1 MSQHYIWQ
9 LLFLVYVGA
18 VWFAITRPSV
28 KVLEQTSNKLL
39 FRLRPTLAWGVE
51 IFFGGIGLLFLV
63 FCVLYFTPITTLTC
77 DRSTTEFS
85 ITTLQNTSDSAI
97 CELVGVNWLGLEKSK
112 TLISGLQRAIEET
125 KADKDE
131 NGKISYRYGVLLQTI
146 EGNVPFT
153 EFYFGSEYDYEERQA
168 LISQINAF
176 IENPSQTSLKVQQD
190 DRLTGFIG
198 FCISRF
204 FFFIS
209 LLIMA
214 LCPVITCTFDKE
226 VDHMI
231 IKRWRWFGEK
241 IFEHS
246 INEISD
252 VKVEDS
258 STDEG
263 SVYRVTLTLSS
274 GENVSLTRSYTSGF
288 EEKQYIAKLIKS
300 FLNLGRF
307 KPKEQTATG

>member
-1 MSQHYIWQ
+1 MNQHYIWQ
-9 LLFLVYVGA
+9 LLFLVYLGV
-18 VWFAITRPSV
+18 VWFAFTRPSV
-28 KVLEQTSNKLL
+28 KVLEQTSNKLV
-39 FRLRPTLAWGVE
+39 FRLRPTFAWGVE
-51 IFFGGIGLLFLV
+51 GFLSGIGLLFLV
-63 FCVLYFTPITTLTC
+63 LVLNFTPITTLTC
-77 DRSTTEFS
+77 DRSTTD
-85 ITTLQNTSDSAI
+85 IATLQNTSNSAI

-112 TLISGLQRAIEET
+112 TLISGLQQAIEET

-153 EFYFGSEYDYEERQA
+153 EYYFGNEYNYEERQE

-176 IENPSQTSLKVQQD
+176 IENPSQTSLTVQQD
-190 DRLTGFIG
+190 DRLTGFVG
-198 FCISRF
+198 LCISGF
-204 FFFIS
+204 FFFLS

-214 LCPVITCTFDKE
+214 LCPVITCSFDKE
-226 VDHMI
+226 LDRMT
-231 IKRWRWFGEK
+231 IKRQRWFGEK
-241 IFEHS
+241 ILEYS

-258 STDEG
+258 STDDG

-274 GENVSLTRSYTSGF
+274 GENVSPTRSYTSGF

-300 FLNLGRF
+300 FLNLGKF